1 MRTPK
6 LMRQCTIAAVLVSA
20 PLLQASAQTTS
31 PNPPPATTP
40 APPPESG
47 PMNRSADPPV
57 VPRSSDKSATEPAKV
72 NPLIGLAVFSS
83 DGNKM
88 GSVQSVT
95 STPDGKVTAI
105 HIKTGGFLG
114 FGGKMVA
121 IPDAKFTKSG
131 NNIQLGLTADEVSK
145 LPEMK
150 EQS

>member
-6 LMRQCTIAAVLVSA
+6 LMRQFAIAAVLVSA

-40 APPPESG
+40 APLPEAG

-57 VPRSSDKSATEPAKV
+57 VARPSDKSATAPAKV

-88 GSVQSVT
+88 GTVQGVT
-95 STPDGKVTAI
+95 LDP
-105 HIKTGGFLG
+105 
-114 FGGKMVA
+114 
-121 IPDAKFTKSG
+121 
-131 NNIQLGLTADEVSK
+131 
-145 LPEMK
+145 
-150 EQS
+150 